1 MSQSDRLF
9 LDDVC
14 PTLHDR
20 LKQKLVDDPS
30 VQLLEQDFQDF
41 EVNYS
46 VACQDSVIKV
56 KVLYP
61 FLSEVLQHGLQE
73 LLDRV
78 WQGLPVQ
85 GLKADPQHGLL
96 QFEVDAAALG
106 EDQETRKRCAQ
117 LLASV
122 RIWLLVA
129 PLVGCLQWLRNA
141 TDRARQAGMRAAP
154 GGAAE
159 AAAAAIGKPPA
170 PICLQVRCLES
181 CWIICKP
188 DRVLVILSISLEDEV
203 DVALGRAFCQE
214 FAETGR
220 KPMDFS
226 LPCTFN
232 EPRDLP
238 MDLRGESLASS
249 PNVGFL
255 TLTLSDQCVRGASED
270 RLISLAKPV
279 MTFRNFFHFH
289 LKHAKSYLHSRLRK
303 RLDQWQQQVIKAR
316 RKPQRGQE
324 LRRLATGRVFV
335 PPPRAAA
342 IETQPDAQQ
351 T

>member
-1 MSQSDRLF
+1 MNQSDRLF
-9 LDDVC
+9 LDDVSA
-14 PTLHDR
+14 TLHDR

-46 VACQDSVIKV
+46 LACQGSVVKV

-73 LLDRV
+73 FLDHV

-85 GLKADPQHGLL
+85 GLKAEPQHGLL
-96 QFEVDAAALG
+96 QFEVDAASLG
-106 EDQETRKRCAQ
+106 GDLETRKRCAQ
-117 LLASV
+117 LLAST

-129 PLVGCLQWLRNA
+129 PLVGCLRWLRNA
-141 TDRARQAGMRAAP
+141 TDRAREAGMRAVP

-214 FAETGR
+214 FA
-220 KPMDFS
+220 
-226 LPCTFN
+226 
-232 EPRDLP
+232 
-238 MDLRGESLASS
+238 
-249 PNVGFL
+249 
-255 TLTLSDQCVRGASED
+255 
-270 RLISLAKPV
+270 
-279 MTFRNFFHFH
+279 
-289 LKHAKSYLHSRLRK
+289 
-303 RLDQWQQQVIKAR
+303 
-316 RKPQRGQE
+316 
-324 LRRLATGRVFV
+324 
-335 PPPRAAA
+335 
-342 IETQPDAQQ
+342 
-351 T
+351 